1 MNILSRKSKVKNNKK
16 RFLTDTSDVID
27 EENIID
33 LDKNRFKASYHA
45 ILNDISNNL
54 LNPID
59 LSGSYIY
66 DEIAMFSNYNTFS
79 NLINDTYFEKQ
90 TYSSTKIDLFAL
102 YLKGQKILYTES
114 KTYCEQCLYML
125 MLPTIFISSLCTVAS
140 VSLKVYDFSPNIISG
155 LTSVNSFLLAMV
167 AYLKLDAKSEAH
179 RMTAYQFDKLQTES
193 EFLSGKISLISTET
207 NDIQQFVEKLQ
218 KQVSEIKETNQ
229 FIIPEI
235 VRRRYP
241 KIYSFNIFSLMKK
254 YKIKLIELKTNLM
267 LKYKEIERFYPNI
280 PFHLLTEKDNI
291 IKDIIS
297 YGNMS
302 ETINEEIYE
311 EINEFERQ
319 QFNSKYFCMFLRT

>member
-1 MNILSRKSKVKNNKK
+1 MNILNIGNNKLISK
-16 RFLTDTSDVID
+16 KSITNISSALNN
-27 EENIID
+27 ENIID
-33 LDKNRFKASYHA
+33 LDKNRFKASYVS
-45 ILNDISNNL
+45 IINDISNNIS
-54 LNPID
+54 NHVD
-59 LSGSYIY
+59 LSNNCIY
-66 DEIAMFSNYNTFS
+66 DEILTFIDYNTFS

-90 TYSSTKIDLFAL
+90 TDSSTKIDLFAL

-125 MLPTIFISSLCTVAS
+125 MLPTIFISAICTVVS
-140 VSLKVYDFSPNIISG
+140 VSLKTYDFSPNIISG
-155 LTSVNSFLLAMV
+155 LTSFNSFLLAMV

-193 EFLSGKISLISTET
+193 EFLSGKISLISTESS
-207 NDIQQFVEKLQ
+207 DIQQFVEKLQ

-267 LKYKEIERFYPNI
+267 LKYKEIERFYPNV
-280 PFHLLTEKDNI
+280 PSQLLIDKNKI
-291 IKDIIS
+291 ITDII
-297 YGNMS
+297 YCGNMS
-302 ETINEEIYE
+302 ETINEEIYK
-311 EINEFERQ
+311 EINEFEKEQ
-319 QFNSKYFCMFLRT
+319 YNSKYFCMFLRT